1 MRQSSHA
8 KESRDGRRAESFAE
22 LVCSFANDLEI
33 AANGVHNETALDPWT
48 VAVLRVF
55 EDARKPSRAL
65 LERIAGDE
73 SHRLRLAL
81 EERRLH
87 IGALTGVRV
96 VQRDDRHEPLEL
108 LLEIHGDL

>member
-55 EDARKPSRAL
+55 EDALTAVPDVYEVKN
-65 LERIAGDE
+65 RIFQGN
-73 SHRLRLAL
+73 L
-81 EERRLH
+81 
-87 IGALTGVRV
+87 
-96 VQRDDRHEPLEL
+96 
-108 LLEIHGDL
+108 